1 MKPLLNV
8 KNLHIDFATG
18 SGTVHAVRG
27 VSFELYAGE
36 TLALVGES
44 GCGKSVLC
52 KSILGILHQ
61 RGRISEGSICYG
73 GQVLSE
79 MSEAEL
85 SQIRG
90 KEIGMVFQNPTT
102 VLDPTMTI
110 GAQVAEAVGA
120 HRKCSRKERMAK
132 ALDLLKLVGIPQPE
146 QRMRQYPH
154 EFSGGMLQRV
164 VIAIALACSPKIL
177 IADEPT
183 TALDATIQA
192 QILELLTTL
201 QRRTGIAVLFVT
213 HDLSVVAQIA
223 DRVAVMYA
231 GKIVESAKTEE
242 LFVDPRHPY
251 TWGLFAALPC
261 AEHVGNT
268 PFLLPGTAPDLRQP
282 SKGDAFAPRN
292 RYALAIDYE
301 QEPPLFQL
309 TKTHSVA
316 SWLAHPEAPTIKPPV
331 RVENGK
337 VVVLDE

>member
-1 MKPLLNV
+1 MQPLLTV
-8 KNLHIDFATG
+8 QDLHIDFTTE

-52 KSILGILHQ
+52 KSILGILHR
-61 RGRISEGSICYG
+61 RGHISGGSIHYS
-73 GQVLSE
+73 GQCLSA
-79 MSEAEL
+79 MSEKAL
-85 SQIRG
+85 SQVRG
-90 KEIGMVFQNPTT
+90 NEIGMVFQNPAT

-110 GAQVAEAVGA
+110 GVQVAEAVGA

-132 ALDLLKLVGIPQPE
+132 ALELLKLVGIPQPE

-154 EFSGGMLQRV
+154 EFSGGMLQRA
-164 VIAIALACSPKIL
+164 VIAIALAAEPKIL

-183 TALDATIQA
+183 TALDTTIQA
-192 QILELLTTL
+192 QILELLSSL
-201 QRRTGIAVLFVT
+201 QMHTGIAILFIT

-242 LFVDPRHPY
+242 LFADPRHPY

-261 AEHVGNT
+261 AECIGGSS
-268 PFLLPGTAPDLRQP
+268 FLLPGAAPDLREP
-282 SKGDAFAPRN
+282 PKGDAFAPRN

-301 QEPPLFQL
+301 EEPPLFQV
-309 TKTHSVA
+309 TETHSVA
-316 SWLAHPEAPTIKPPV
+316 SWLAHPDAPSVTPPV
-331 RVENGK
+331 RVENGR
-337 VVVLDE
+337 VIVHAE

>member
-1 MKPLLNV
+1 MQPLLTV
-8 KNLHIDFATG
+8 QDLRIDFTTE

-52 KSILGILHQ
+52 KSILGILHR
-61 RGRISEGSICYG
+61 RGRISGGSIHYS
-73 GQVLSE
+73 GQCLSAMPE
-79 MSEAEL
+79 KAL
-85 SQIRG
+85 SQVRG
-90 KEIGMVFQNPTT
+90 SEIGMVFQNPTT

-132 ALDLLKLVGIPQPE
+132 ALELLKLVGIPQPE
-146 QRMRQYPH
+146 LRMRQYPH
-154 EFSGGMLQRV
+154 EFSGGMLQRA
-164 VIAIALACSPKIL
+164 VIAIALAGEPKIL

-183 TALDATIQA
+183 TALDTTIQA
-192 QILELLTTL
+192 QILELLSSL
-201 QRRTGIAVLFVT
+201 QKRTGIAILFIT

-242 LFVDPRHPY
+242 LFADPRHPY

-261 AEHVGNT
+261 AECIGGAS
-268 PFLLPGTAPDLRQP
+268 FLLPGAAPDLREP
-282 SKGDAFAPRN
+282 PKGDAFAPRN

-301 QEPPLFQL
+301 EEPPLFRV
-309 TKTHSVA
+309 TETHSVA
-316 SWLAHPEAPTIKPPV
+316 SWLAHPDAPPVTPPV
-331 RVENGK
+331 RVENGR
-337 VVVLDE
+337 VIVHAE